1 MVMSNYE
8 RIIEKISKISNKEK
22 SEIEL
27 LVETKR
33 ARLSGLISKEGA
45 AQIVAAELGI
55 NFDNQRLKIEEL
67 LPGMKKVNV
76 IGKIINIYPIKTF
89 KTKKGDESKVVNL
102 ILADETSNIKVV
114 LWDTKEIALIESG
127 ELIQGRSIEIINGTM
142 RDNEIHLGSFSEI
155 KILDLDLQNVKTD
168 KNFKESKISD
178 LKKGESVKIRA
189 FITQCFDI
197 KFFYVCSSCGKK
209 VNQEGNSFL
218 CQEHGKVSAEKR
230 ALVSLVLD
238 DGTDSIRAVVF
249 QENLEK
255 LGFNILENQE
265 NLINNRQSILGKEF
279 FFFGSVR
286 ENKLFNNLE
295 MNIENIEEIDLDNL
309 IKELECKKNL

>member
-1 MVMSNYE
+1 MSNYE